1 MLKFFTVS
9 GLLSALC
16 LLASCV
22 SQKKFEEQLARADN
36 YQNQAIS
43 AQDQVRSLQSTRDS
57 LESLLTRMNGEVT
70 DLQGDTSGL
79 AAQFRQAQDLNHHL
93 NDLYDQAVNQNKA
106 SATNQSRLSNEL
118 QNLQDLLAR
127 KDSAV
132 NALKSRIQN
141 ALMGF
146 DKSDLTVTNKN
157 GKIYV
162 SLAEKLLF
170 KTGSTAVDPK
180 GVDAL
185 RKLAGVLQKDST
197 INIMIEGNTDNVP
210 LKGTGYLKDNWDLSV
225 LRATSIVRIL
235 TGFDVQAN
243 RITASGRSE
252 FDPVAPNEDPAGRA
266 LNRRTDIILTP
277 NLDELYRI
285 LGTD

>member
-1 MLKFFTVS
+1 MQKFATLSV
-9 GLLSALC
+9 LISALC

-22 SQKKFEEQLARADN
+22 SQKKFEDQLARADN
-36 YQNQAIS
+36 YQNQALS
-43 AQDQVRSLQSTRDS
+43 AQDQVRGLQSTQDS
-57 LESLLTRMNGEVT
+57 LENLLAQINKEVT

-79 AAQFRQAQDLNHHL
+79 SARFRQAQDLNHHL
-93 NDLYDQAVNQNKA
+93 NDLYDQAVSQNKA
-106 SATNQSRLSNEL
+106 SATNQSRLSSELENL
-118 QNLQDLLAR
+118 QNLLAR

-157 GKIYV
+157 GRIYV

-185 RKLAGVLQKDST
+185 
-197 INIMIEGNTDNVP
+197 
-210 LKGTGYLKDNWDLSV
+210 
-225 LRATSIVRIL
+225 
-235 TGFDVQAN
+235 
-243 RITASGRSE
+243 
-252 FDPVAPNEDPAGRA
+252 
-266 LNRRTDIILTP
+266 
-277 NLDELYRI
+277 
-285 LGTD
+285 

>member
-1 MLKFFTVS
+1 MQKSLTIIIV
-9 GLLSALC
+9 LSACC
-16 LLASCV
+16 LMSSCV
-22 SQKKFEEQLARADN
+22 SQKKFEDQLARADT
-36 YQNQAIS
+36 YQSQSMS
-43 AQDQVRSLQSTRDS
+43 AQDQVRALQSTRDS
-57 LESLLTRMNGEVT
+57 LQNSIAEINKQLE
-70 DLQGDTSGL
+70 DLQSDTSAL
-79 AAQFRQAQDLNHHL
+79 TSKFRQTQDLNHHL
-93 NDLYDQAVNQNKA
+93 NDLYDQAVTQNKA
-106 SATNQSRLSNEL
+106 SASTQSRLSNEL
-118 QNLQDLLAR
+118 LNLQQLLAR

-132 NALKSRIQN
+132 NALKTRIQS

-146 DKSDLTVTNKN
+146 DKSDLTVTNRN
-157 GKIYV
+157 GRIYV

-180 GVDAL
+180 GVEAL
-185 RKLAGVLQKDST
+185 KKLAEVLQKDST
-197 INIMIEGNTDNVP
+197 INIMIEGHTDNVP
-210 LKGTGYLKDNWDLSV
+210 LKGSGYLKDNWDLSV

-235 TGFDVQAN
+235 TGFEVQPN

-252 FDPVAPNEDPAGRA
+252 FDPVASNDDSPGRS

>member
-1 MLKFFTVS
+1 MRKNLFIVSLLGALWLVS
-9 GLLSALC
+9 G
-16 LLASCV
+16 CV
-22 SQKKFEEQLARADN
+22 SQKKFSDQLARADSYETKAMN
-36 YQNQAIS
+36 SQEQVMALQASRDSLNQLNSSLQNDTTDLATNNRKAQNQNRQLNDMYNQAMNQNQAS
-43 AQDQVRSLQSTRDS
+43 QNAQSKLSSELEKLQS
-57 LESLLTRMNGEVT
+57 
-70 DLQGDTSGL
+70 
-79 AAQFRQAQDLNHHL
+79 
-93 NDLYDQAVNQNKA
+93 
-106 SATNQSRLSNEL
+106 
-118 QNLQDLLAR
+118 LLAR

-132 NALKSRIQN
+132 NALKTRIQN

-157 GKIYV
+157 GRIYV

-180 GVDAL
+180 GVNAL
-185 RKLAGVLQKDST
+185 KKLAEVLQKDST
-197 INIMIEGNTDNVP
+197 INIMIEGHTDNVP
-210 LKGTGYLKDNWDLSV
+210 LKGSGNLKDNWDLSV

-235 TGFDVQAN
+235 TGFEVQPE

-252 FDPVAPNEDPAGRA
+252 YDPVDSNDSTAGRA